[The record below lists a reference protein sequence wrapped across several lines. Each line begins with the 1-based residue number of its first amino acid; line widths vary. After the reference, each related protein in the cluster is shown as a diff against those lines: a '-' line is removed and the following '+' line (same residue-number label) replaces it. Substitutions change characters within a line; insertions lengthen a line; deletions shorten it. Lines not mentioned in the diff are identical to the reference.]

1 MRISSVTY
9 FCKQASCPSAETLL
23 SYRANDLTRAREAR
37 VAKHLAGCDFCCAET
52 QLLAEC
58 PRIDECETEVTEIPL
73 ALLRLAK
80 EILSGSLLTAETF
93 AGTIYEKERLTLT
106 DA

>member
-1 MRISSVTY
+1 MRTSCVTS

-23 SYRANDLTRAREAR
+23 SYRTNDLVGAHEAR
-37 VAKHLAGCDFCCAET
+37 VARHLAGCDFCCAEI

-58 PRIDECETEVTEIPL
+58 PRVDECESEVAEIPL

-93 AGTIYEKERLTLT
+93 TGSIYEKERLTLT

>member
-1 MRISSVTY
+1 MRISSVTS
-9 FCKQASCPSAETLL
+9 FCKQATCPSADTLL
-23 SYRANDLTRAREAR
+23 SYRANDLTGAREAQ
-37 VAKHLAGCDFCCAET
+37 VAQHLAGCDFCCAEI
-52 QLLAEC
+52 QLLAEY
-58 PRIDECETEVTEIPL
+58 PRMDECESEVTEIPL

-93 AGTIYEKERLTLT
+93 TIYEKERLTLT